1 MSTSIQDISLTTID
15 GQPSSLA
22 DYQGKVL
29 LLVNVASKCGLT
41 PQYEGLQALYAEKHA
56 QGLEVLG
63 FPANNFLGQEPGSEA
78 EIQQFCQLT
87 YDVSFPMF
95 SKISVAGDDTHPLY
109 QQLTAAQPQSIGEG
123 RCASAWPARRFRST
137 PRRRCCGTS
146 RSSWS
151 AATARSSPASP
162 RTWRLTTRACAKP
175 SKPRWLPDRPGSD
188 PFPRERAPTPPTA
201 PKKTPPR
208 RGFSCVAERTQCV
221 HCGIG
226 IASTGIGE
234 LASSWPRS
242 RLLRRSF
249 SIW

>member
-22 DYQGKVL
+22 DYRGKVL

-63 FPANNFLGQEPGSEA
+63 FPANNFLGQEQGSDA

-95 SKISVAGDDTHPLY
+95 SKISVAGEDTHPLY

-123 RCASAWPARRFRST
+123 P
-137 PRRRCCGTS
+137 
-146 RSSWS
+146 
-151 AATARSSPASP
+151 
-162 RTWRLTTRACAKP
+162 L
-175 SKPRWLPDRPGSD
+175 
-188 PFPRERAPTPPTA
+188 RER
-201 PKKTPPR
+201 
-208 RGFSCVAERTQCV
+208 
-221 HCGIG
+221 
-226 IASTGIGE
+226 
-234 LASSWPRS
+234 LASKEIPIHPAPAVLWNFEKFLVGRDGKVIARFAPDVAADDARV
-242 RLLRRSF
+242 REAIEAALAA
-249 SIW
+249 